1 MKNIEWVFFDI
12 GSTLVDESRVYEYRI
27 NETIKNSGIAYEQ
40 FYNTII
46 RFSRRGFNGYNEAVK
61 YFGLQSMPWCSEY
74 EILYPGSKDILKLLS
89 KKHKSGIIANQP
101 MGMQTR
107 LKKMGIDQ
115 YISLTISSAEEKLSK
130 PDLKI
135 FELALKRAGCT
146 ARRSVMIGD
155 RIDNDILPAKK
166 IDMCTIWVK
175 QGFGGMAV
183 PKSEDEIADYIVN
196 SIDEVS
202 LCFRY

>member
-1 MKNIEWVFFDI
+1 MKNIEWAFFDI
-12 GSTLVDESRVYEYRI
+12 GSTLVDESRVYEHRI
-27 NETIKNSGIAYEQ
+27 NETIKNSGISYEQ

-46 RFSRRGFNGYNEAVK
+46 RFSCRGLNGYNEAVK
-61 YFGLQSMPWCSEY
+61 YFGLQSIPWFSEY
-74 EILYPGSKDILKLLS
+74 EILYPGAIDTLKLLS
-89 KKHKSGIIANQP
+89 KRYKLGIIANQP
-101 MGMQTR
+101 MGTQTR

-135 FELALKRAGCT
+135 FKLALKRAGC
-146 ARRSVMIGD
+146 AAKSSVMIGD
-155 RIDNDILPAKK
+155 RIDNDILPAKM
-166 IDMCTIWVK
+166 IDMRTIWVK
-175 QGFGGMAV
+175 QGFGGMAI
-183 PKSEDEIADYIVN
+183 PKSEDEVADYIVN